1 MRIYMHVLGV
11 LSKYLYI
18 YISLSLYLDI
28 GLYTAKKWYAD
39 IRIYNTY
46 ANLSLV
52 AMLIR
57 LYIGKCKIADAD
69 SMGGPIA
76 CLHKRLGPGSLLS
89 DQPLSAH
96 DLAMLTLNILNS
108 CWCC

>member
-1 MRIYMHVLGV
+1 M
-11 LSKYLYI
+11 
-18 YISLSLYLDI
+18 
-28 GLYTAKKWYAD
+28 
-39 IRIYNTY
+39 
-46 ANLSLV
+46 SLV

-69 SMGGPIA
+69 SSPIA

-96 DLAMLTLNILNS
+96 DLAVLTLNILNS
-108 CWCC
+108 CWRC